1 MENSDLVEQ
10 EISEN
15 IYLYNQEILENF
27 NKETRI
33 KLSLEIQNKKKIIY
47 HYDNEGN
54 VYEIC
59 LIDFP
64 KLQSSKN
71 STLYENIIQFL
82 NDNYYETILKKTNLK
97 WFVPYDE
104 PKYMFDIKSNII
116 NITYQH
122 DMRKYNILENYNIN
136 IIEYSLYDNYFMDY
150 PFE

>member
-33 KLSLEIQNKKKIIY
+33 KLSLEIQN
-47 HYDNEGN
+47 DDEGN